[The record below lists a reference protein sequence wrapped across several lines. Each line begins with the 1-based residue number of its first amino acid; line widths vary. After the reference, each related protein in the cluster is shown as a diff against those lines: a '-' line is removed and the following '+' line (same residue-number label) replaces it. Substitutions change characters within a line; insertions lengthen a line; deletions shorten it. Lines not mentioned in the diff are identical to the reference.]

1 MAGVHEMILALPK
14 GYDTQIGDQGAA
26 LSGGQRQRIGL
37 ARALYGDPRVIV
49 LDEPNSN
56 LDEEGEAS
64 LAQAVLHLKQQRT
77 TLILVTHKP
86 NILSI
91 VDNIMM
97 VQDGQIALCGAR
109 QEVLAKL
116 AELQKQQREEAA
128 KARLLREAL
137 ERRKAASPENPDELQ
152 SGDGEPEHA

>member
-64 LAQAVLHLKQQRT
+64 LAQAVLHLKQQHT

-97 VQDGQIALCGAR
+97 VQDGQIALCGGAPGSAGQAGGAPETAAR
-109 QEVLAKL
+109 GSGQSQTVAGGRWKG
-116 AELQKQQREEAA
+116 RP
-128 KARLLREAL
+128 RPS
-137 ERRKAASPENPDELQ
+137 RRKIPMNRKTATGA
-152 SGDGEPEHA
+152 